1 MRGVLQWTHE
11 GRQCEEWDRLVLR
24 RWKKGCPFSGQ
35 GDRPGE
41 ASCLG
46 AQVWVFSKVIL
57 HLVKCR
63 NSLLLWVTAVVLLR
77 TLSPKVPDWLS
88 EIAVWDSIS
97 QDGVAALVWKWR
109 PPWRKVVSR
118 PGAEPCGWGPASST
132 PPLLCL
138 SLLST
143 KQGPVS
149 PPWSRPGANPLL
161 TPSLSPS
168 PERSQPFLC
177 GAVLP
182 RVCKPN
188 SDWHSPVS
196 GRLWLKGPLWGQCG
210 PPGSPVYGSVVCLWI
225 CSLWSDAH
233 LFLKP
238 LFVPV
243 FFPRMKAYGSG
254 R

>member
-1 MRGVLQWTHE
+1 MAT
-11 GRQCEEWDRLVLR
+11 
-24 RWKKGCPFSGQ
+24 
-35 GDRPGE
+35 
-41 ASCLG
+41 
-46 AQVWVFSKVIL
+46 
-57 HLVKCR
+57 
-63 NSLLLWVTAVVLLR
+63 
-77 TLSPKVPDWLS
+77 
-88 EIAVWDSIS
+88 
-97 QDGVAALVWKWR
+97 LVWRWR

-118 PGAEPCGWGPASST
+118 PGAEPWGWGPASST

-149 PPWSRPGANPLL
+149 PPWSRPGASPLL

-168 PERSQPFLC
+168 PARSRLFLC

-188 SDWHSPVS
+188 SCLALTCFWSSVAEGPIV
-196 GRLWLKGPLWGQCG
+196 RTLWAPWVTCVWLC
-210 PPGSPVYGSVVCLWI
+210 CLSLDLY
-225 CSLWSDAH
+225 SLWSDAH